1 MKYLTFIY
9 DNKYLFFIVV
19 VAILTL
25 ESFILGPYSYLVPG
39 DNSDGAIPAYL
50 WLSNALWKYHIF
62 YWTPHMAAG
71 VDRLAHC
78 MQQINFTGIL
88 FSFLPGYFAYQF
100 IFMLRLFVTGFFSYK
115 LTKEF
120 LGFNDYPAI
129 ITGVA
134 LCFISVGW
142 ASSLVQ
148 GEICL
153 LPLML
158 WLIERL
164 YGYKNNYKYL
174 YCFLLGIIYSFLF
187 GSMAIS
193 LPFTLPFMFVWFFF
207 IRQRQSIAF
216 IVFISIFFLGCIIAQ
231 IEPSMAALLNQRYS
245 HRLDRYMLHGDIV
258 IATLFYNSFCE
269 LGKELMSK
277 FYIVLPAIYLL
288 FCKSRDHFL
297 RMIIALFFL
306 LIILNNFAMP
316 ATTMIQNIL
325 GTNFGYNFDR
335 FAIVNSLLASLIIG
349 YFIHDLSIGKKMIY
363 VFIIRKQLPLAVLT
377 GFLFMGI
384 FFTLNIITKKTHIF
398 EWLAY
403 GSYTALYK
411 SPQIKKLAGRI
422 DIDNIYRADVIGY
435 SMQPNYLH
443 SYGLE
448 TAGGYLNMYPK
459 TYKELWLAMNKPF
472 FAKNSDISMER
483 ITSGFNRL
491 YFYTRHTPIPE
502 IIFDEYYKLNLA
514 SLLNIKYFISEIPI
528 INNHLVLIDKPSELT
543 NNPTFKNIL
552 VLDKKDKILKRAQEN
567 FLGRH
572 HLYIYENLMV
582 FPRFFLTNKIRYFNN
597 NSDLLKAMAN
607 SSYKSLRET
616 TFMDIY
622 NMDNKNDSKT
632 MSYKEGTI
640 EVQHYS
646 PDTIVL
652 SVKTDGEAILV
663 VSNSYSPYWK
673 CSINGKEERVYKVDY
688 TFWGIYVPP
697 GESIIKFTYEP
708 PYRLT
713 KTS

>member
-9 DNKYLFFIVV
+9 NNKYLLFIVV
-19 VAILTL
+19 VLFIAL
-25 ESFILGPYSYLVPG
+25 ESFILGPYSYLLPH
-39 DNSDGAIPAYL
+39 DNSDSLLPSYL
-50 WLSNALWKYHIF
+50 LLSNTLCNYHIC
-62 YWTPHMAAG
+62 YWTPHIAAG
-71 VDRLAHC
+71 VDRLATGSL
-78 MQQINFTGIL
+78 QINSTGIL
-88 FSFLPGYFAYQF
+88 FLLLPGYCAYQF
-100 IFMLRLFVTGFFSYK
+100 IVFLRLFVTGFFSYK

-120 LGFNDYPAI
+120 LGFNDYASI
-129 ITGVA
+129 ITGVT
-134 LCFISVGW
+134 LCFLNVGY
-142 ASSLVQ
+142 SEQLYQS
-148 GEICL
+148 EICF

-158 WLIERL
+158 WLIEKL

-174 YCFLLGIIYSFLF
+174 YCFLLGIIYSLLF
-187 GSMAIS
+187 GLMSIS

-207 IRQRQSIAF
+207 IRQRRSMAF
-216 IVFISIFFLGCIIAQ
+216 IIFISIFFLGCVIAQ
-231 IEPSMAALLNQRYS
+231 IEPSMAMLLNQSYS
-245 HRLDRYMLHGDIV
+245 HRLDNFMLHGDMV
-258 IATLFYNSFCE
+258 MATLFYNSFCS

-277 FYIVLPAIYLL
+277 FYIVLPATYLL
-288 FCKSRDHFL
+288 FYKYRDHFL

-306 LIILNNFAMP
+306 LIIINHFAMP
-316 ATTMIQNIL
+316 VTAMIQNIL
-325 GTNFGYNFDR
+325 GINFGYNFNR
-335 FAIVNSLLASLIIG
+335 FAIVSSLLASLIIG
-349 YFIHDLSIGKKMIY
+349 YFIHDLSIGKKMVY
-363 VFIIRKQLPLAVLT
+363 LFIIRKKLSLAVLT

-384 FFTLNIITKKTHIF
+384 FLTLNIITKKTHIF

-411 SPQIKKLAGRI
+411 SPQIKKLASRI

-435 SMQPNYLH
+435 SLQPNYLH

-448 TAGGYLNMYPK
+448 TAGGYLTMYPK
-459 TYKELWLAMNKPF
+459 TYKELWLAMTKPF
-472 FAKNSDISMER
+472 FAKNSDISMKDL
-483 ITSGFNRL
+483 SSQFNRL
-491 YFYTRHTPIPE
+491 YFYTRQTPIPE

-528 INNHLVLIDKPSELT
+528 INNNLVLIDKPSELT

-552 VLDKKDKILKRAQEN
+552 IMNKKDKILKRAQEN

-572 HLYIYENLMV
+572 HLYIYENLKV

-616 TFMDIY
+616 TFVNIY
-622 NMDNKNDSKT
+622 NMDNKNNSKT
-632 MSYKEGTI
+632 MSYKEGMI

-652 SVKTDGEAILV
+652 SVKTDGEAMLV
-663 VSNSYSPYWK
+663 VSNNYSPYWK
-673 CSINGKEERVYKVDY
+673 CSINGKEEMVYKVDC
-688 TFWGIYVPP
+688 TFWGVYVPP
-697 GESIIKFTYEP
+697 GKSIIKFTYEP